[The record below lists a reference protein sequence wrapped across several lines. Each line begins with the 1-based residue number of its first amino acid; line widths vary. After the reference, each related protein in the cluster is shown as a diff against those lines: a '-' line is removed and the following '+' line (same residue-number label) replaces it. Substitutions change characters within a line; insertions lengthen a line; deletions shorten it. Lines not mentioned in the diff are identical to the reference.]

1 MTTLSGVMVSSYRLE
16 IYAKINYICVPISGH
31 RSTPLPRFT
40 KEVIE
45 MSDSDEERNELSS
58 HSETPDDREI
68 REACSRQKHAEWVD
82 EYPTKEEIDLLH

>member
-1 MTTLSGVMVSSYRLE
+1 
-16 IYAKINYICVPISGH
+16 
-31 RSTPLPRFT
+31 
-40 KEVIE
+40 